1 MLHDYLR
8 PKNVDILTNTPID
21 RVLFDNNKRVTGV
34 LTASGTTIHCK
45 EVVLTSGSLGV
56 PAILQRSGIG
66 PEDVLKKLAIPVIVA
81 NDEVGHGV
89 DHIEVAV
96 THALPDLNGE
106 EMTRGGPMA
115 WPIAMF
121 FDGEFMAHFGVS
133 PPPYT
138 EQLEVTATPNHMYVS
153 KTPVKTGVCVRL

>member
-1 MLHDYLR
+1 M
-8 PKNVDILTNTPID
+8 LTNTPID
-21 RVLFDNNKRVTGV
+21 RVLFDSDKRVTGV
-34 LTASGTTIHCK
+34 LTASGKTIHCK

-66 PEDVLKKLAIPVIVA
+66 PEAVLKKLEIPVIVA

-96 THALPDLNGE
+96 THTLLDLNGK

-153 KTPVKTGVCVRL
+153 KNSRKNWGTR